1 MLYTVLSEGRTS
13 TYVGIPWAP
22 CGEWMPRLDGE
33 LSPCEHGYRGYH
45 LYREADLIHQ
55 LGPVIYEAEYRG
67 EFLAAKRHLVCRE
80 ARLLRR
86 LDAWNDAT
94 ARLFSADCAERV
106 LPIWERQYPEDSRP
120 RDTIIAAR
128 AFARG
133 EITQADRA
141 VAYSA
146 VYAAAD
152 SASTVAD
159 SAARAVADASTRA
172 SARAV
177 ADAVGDSAADS
188 ASAAASA
195 SASAVGD
202 SAADSASAA
211 AYWSAIAVAYRSAS
225 AMAYWSAIAVAGAA
239 ERAWQTTR
247 LMQYLRG
254 EVS

>member
-33 LSPCEHGYRGYH
+33 LGPCEHVSRGYR
-45 LYREADLIHQ
+45 LYREADLIHR

-67 EFLAAKRHLVCRE
+67 EFLAAKHHLVCRE
-80 ARLLRR
+80 VRLLRR
-86 LDAWNDAT
+86 LDTWNDAT

-106 LPIWERQYPEDSRP
+106 LPIWERQYPDDSRP
-120 RDTIIAAR
+120 RDTIIKAR

-133 EITQADRA
+133 EITQADYAASYSAAYAAADAAIA
-141 VAYSA
+141 VADAAYAAAYLSA
-146 VYAAAD
+146 YTAAD

-159 SAARAVADASTRA
+159 AAARAVADS
-172 SARAV
+172 
-177 ADAVGDSAADS
+177 
-188 ASAAASA
+188 
-195 SASAVGD
+195 
-202 SAADSASAA
+202 
-211 AYWSAIAVAYRSAS
+211 
-225 AMAYWSAIAVAGAA
+225 AA

-247 LMQYLRG
+247 LLQYLRG